1 MMKPDDWVTVND
13 QAGVVSSISPD
24 GEQVTIRIPQV
35 DWPFP
40 LYIIVP
46 RKCVK
51 KMKHTAPSYEESP
64 L

>member
-1 MMKPDDWVTVND
+1 MKPDDWVVVNGE
-13 QAGVVSSISPD
+13 AGVVSSIAPD
-24 GEQVTIRIPQV
+24 SVTIRIPQV

-51 KMKHTAPSYEESP
+51 KMKHTAASYEESP

>member
-1 MMKPDDWVTVND
+1 MKLDDWVTVND
-13 QAGVVSSISPD
+13 EAGVVSSITPD
-24 GEQVTIRIPQV
+24 SVTIRIPQV

-51 KMKHTAPSYEESP
+51 KMKHTAASYEESP

>member
-1 MMKPDDWVTVND
+1 MKPDDWVTVND
-13 QAGVVSSISPD
+13 QAGGVSSISPD

-40 LYIIVP
+40 KYITVP
-46 RKCVK
+46 RKQIK
-51 KMKHTAPSYEESP
+51 KSKPDAATYEEAT